1 MIKLIATD
9 VDGTLVKDGT
19 LSINPQYYRVIEALI
34 DQGIHFVV
42 CSGRQYTSIEKL
54 FRPIKEKLMYVTDGG
69 TAIRSYTQILKVYEL
84 EEHLWKEIQKDVRRN
99 PALDQVLAT
108 PDYSLAEDAGSR
120 MFTWLRDSYGFRMKE
135 VPNLGEVTNEQVIKL
150 SVYHPT
156 SCEEICTPEFIPK
169 WKDKV
174 SIACAGK
181 EWIDC
186 VSLEANKGTAI
197 KWLQQYWGIKPEE
210 TMAFGDNLNDI
221 EMLKAAGESYAV
233 GNAREECK
241 AVAGHVIKPY
251 SEDGVLEILK
261 SLL

>member
-9 VDGTLVKDGT
+9 IDGTLVKDGT

-34 DQGIHFVV
+34 AQGIHFVV

-84 EEHLWKEIQKDVRRN
+84 EERLWKEIQKDVRRN

>member
-19 LSINPQYYRVIEALI
+19 LAINPQYYQVIEELTAR
-34 DQGIHFVV
+34 GIHFVV
-42 CSGRQYTSIEKL
+42 CSGRQYISIEKL
-54 FRPIKEKLMYVTDGG
+54 FRPIRENLMCVTDGG
-69 TAIRSYTQILKVYEL
+69 TVIRSHTQILKVYEL
-84 EEHLWKEIQKDVRRN
+84 QEELWKAIQMDVRAN
-99 PALDQVLAT
+99 PVLDQVIAT
-108 PDYSLAEDAGSR
+108 PDYSIAEDAGSR
-120 MFTWLRDSYGFRMKE
+120 MFTWLRDSYGYRMKE
-135 VPNLGEVTNEQVIKL
+135 VPNLGEVENEQVIKL

-169 WKDKV
+169 WKDQV

-181 EWIDC
+181 EWVDC
-186 VSLEANKGTAI
+186 VALGASKGTAI
-197 KWLQQYWGIKPEE
+197 KWLQQYWGILPEE